1 MKKITI
7 ALLAILYVIPSF
19 SQTMEWH
26 IKDNYVD
33 VKYMGNNLFKVKNSS
48 GKWGVINEYGET
60 TVAIQYDSITPIV
73 ENRALLLDNTGQ
85 FLRGIINEEGQIL
98 NTPLNSQMSDNKIFV
113 NFPSFNEGMLAYGV
127 EAGNY
132 YLFGYLDSNGITG
145 IAPDYYW
152 AAPFN
157 DGKAVI
163 QHRKSKNFGLIN
175 KSGGTELNDNRKFK
189 FMSTPVNNKLLIA
202 VDSNR
207 GDEISLVTLGANGKL
222 NEVEKLE
229 KETGYSVN
237 ITDYKTIS
245 YQNGHKYYFDNAM
258 RLISSST
265 GKSFNEPL
273 TYTTSLSSSPNFK
286 KMREQG
292 EWKVLHSGKTLFQS
306 SFRDISFCGEEYAIV
321 TSQRNTMG
329 VLKLN
334 NNGNISIQNVPAQ
347 AEFYHNATVK
357 GNIAVNIS
365 GLFSSSQVQIG
376 VVGLKENNQE
386 EKFNIP
392 AGYNGI
398 YNQELSYFIP
408 ATSFDSEVN
417 IPIKINLYIDGMLC
431 KTETK
436 TLTGVHKRA
445 FKVSDA
451 NAPEFSDPDGN
462 ATITFNVQSLESEPS
477 SSAKVIVSGASN
489 QTKRFDGEDLLYF
502 KVPVTIPVESSK
514 TFSFTVTIKEE
525 GCPSYTRTLSRTIKH
540 YDLQ

>member
-1 MKKITI
+1 MKKTII
-7 ALLAILYVIPSF
+7 ALLAILYIIPSF

-26 IKDNYVD
+26 IKDIYMD
-33 VKYMGNNLFKVKNSS
+33 VKYMGNKLFKVKNSS

-73 ENRALLLDNTGQ
+73 ENRALLLDATGQ
-85 FLRGIINEEGQIL
+85 FLSGIMNEKGHIIKTFPNNQL
-98 NTPLNSQMSDNKIFV
+98 FV
-113 NFPSFNEGMLAYGV
+113 NVPYYNEGMLAYSID
-127 EAGNY
+127 AGGY
-132 YLFGYLDSNGITG
+132 DLFGYLDINGNSQIE
-145 IAPDYYW
+145 PQYYW

-163 QHRKSKNFGLIN
+163 QYRKSKNFGLIN

-189 FMSTPVNNKLLIA
+189 FMSTPVDNKLLIA
-202 VDSNR
+202 VGSNR
-207 GDEISLVTLGANGKL
+207 GDEISLVTLGVNGKL

-265 GKSFNEPL
+265 GKTFNEPL

-292 EWKVLHSGKTLFQS
+292 GWKVLHSGNTLFQS
-306 SFRDISFCGEEYAIV
+306 SFRDISFCENEYAIV
-321 TSQRNTMG
+321 TSQSNTMG

-334 NNGNISIQNVPAQ
+334 NNGNITIQNIPTQ
-347 AEFYHNATVK
+347 AGFYHNAAVR
-357 GNIAVNIS
+357 GNLAVNVN

-376 VVGLKENNQE
+376 IIGLKENNQE

-392 AGYNGI
+392 VGYNGI
-398 YNQELSYFIP
+398 YNQEVSYFIP

-417 IPIKINLYIDGMLC
+417 LPIKINLYIDGMLY

-436 TLTGVHKRA
+436 TLSGVHKRA
-445 FKVSDA
+445 FRVSDA
-451 NAPEFSDPDGN
+451 NAPEFSDSDGN
-462 ATITFNVQSLESEPS
+462 ATITFHVQSLESVPS

-489 QTKRFDGEDLLYF
+489 QSKRFNGEELLYF
-502 KVPVTIPVESSK
+502 KIPVTIPVESTK
-514 TFSFTVTIKEE
+514 TFSFTVTIKED
-525 GCPSYTRTLSRTIKH
+525 GCPSYTRTISRTIKH

>member
-33 VKYMGNNLFKVKNSS
+33 VKYMGNNLFKVKNSN

-85 FLRGIINEEGQIL
+85 FLRGIINEKGQIL
-98 NTPLNSQMSDNKIFV
+98 NTSLNSQMSDNKIFIS
-113 NFPSFNEGMLAYGV
+113 FPSFNEGMLAYGV

-132 YLFGYLDSNGITG
+132 YLFGYLDSNGNTRID
-145 IAPDYYW
+145 PKYYW

-163 QHRKSKNFGLIN
+163 QYKSKNFGLIN

-189 FMSTPVNNKLLIA
+189 FMSTPVDNKLLIA
-202 VDSNR
+202 VGSNR

-265 GKSFNEPL
+265 GKTFNEPL
-273 TYTTSLSSSPNFK
+273 TYTTSLSSSPDFK

-292 EWKVLHSGKTLFQS
+292 GWKVLHSGKTLFQS

-334 NNGNISIQNVPAQ
+334 TNGNVSIQNVPTQ
-347 AEFYHNATVK
+347 AEFYHNAMVK
-357 GNIAVNIS
+357 GSIAVNIS
-365 GLFSSSQVQIG
+365 DLFSSSQVQIG
-376 VVGLKENNQE
+376 VIGLKENNQE
-386 EKFNIP
+386 EKFNVP
-392 AGYNGI
+392 VGYSGI
-398 YNQELSYFIP
+398 YNQPISYFIP
-408 ATSFDSEVN
+408 ATDFDSEVN
-417 IPIKINLYIDGMLC
+417 LPIKINLYIDGMLC

-436 TLTGVHKRA
+436 TLTGIHKKA
-445 FKVSDA
+445 FRVSDA
-451 NAPEFSDPDGN
+451 NAPEFSAPDGN

-489 QTKRFDGEDLLYF
+489 QTKRFNGEELLYF
-502 KVPVTIPVESSK
+502 KVPVSIPVESSK
-514 TFSFTVTIKEE
+514 TFSFTVTIKED
-525 GCPSYTRTLSRTIKH
+525 GCPSYTRKVSRTIKH

>member
-33 VKYMGNNLFKVKNSS
+33 VKYMGNNLFKVKNSN

-60 TVAIQYDSITPIV
+60 TVPIQYDSITPIV

-85 FLRGIINEEGQIL
+85 YLRGIINEKGQIL
-98 NTPLNSQMSDNKIFV
+98 NTPLNSQMSDNNIFV

-132 YLFGYLDSNGITG
+132 YLFGYLDSNGNTRID
-145 IAPDYYW
+145 PKYYW

-163 QHRKSKNFGLIN
+163 QYKSKNFGLIN

-189 FMSTPVNNKLLIA
+189 FMSTSVDNKLLIA
-202 VDSNR
+202 VGSNR
-207 GDEISLVTLGANGKL
+207 GDEISLVTLGTNGKL

-265 GKSFNEPL
+265 GKTFNEPL
-273 TYTTSLSSSPNFK
+273 TYTTTLSSSPNFK

-292 EWKVLHSGKTLFQS
+292 GWKVLHSGKTLFQS
-306 SFRDISFCGEEYAIV
+306 SFRDISFCGEEYAII

-334 NNGNISIQNVPAQ
+334 NNGNISIQDIPSQ
-347 AEFYHNATVK
+347 AEFYHNATIK
-357 GNIAVNIS
+357 GNIAVNIF

-376 VVGLKENNQE
+376 VIGLKENNQE

-392 AGYNGI
+392 VGYNGI
-398 YNQELSYFIP
+398 YNQAVSYFIP
-408 ATSFDSEVN
+408 ATNIESEVN
-417 IPIKINLYIDGMLC
+417 LPIKINLYIDGMLY

-436 TLTGVHKRA
+436 TLSGVHKRA
-445 FKVSDA
+445 FRVSDA

-462 ATITFNVQSLESEPS
+462 VTITFNVQSLESEPS
-477 SSAKVIVSGASN
+477 SSAKVIVSGAAN
-489 QTKRFDGEDLLYF
+489 QSKRFNGEELLYF
-502 KVPVTIPVESSK
+502 KIPVTIPVESTK
-514 TFSFTVTIKEE
+514 IFSFTVTIKED
-525 GCPSYTRTLSRTIKH
+525 GCPSYTRTISRTIKH

>member
-33 VKYMGNNLFKVKNSS
+33 VNYMGNNLFKVKNSN

-60 TVAIQYDSITPIV
+60 TVAIQYDSITPII

-85 FLRGIINEEGQIL
+85 FLRGIINEKGQIL
-98 NTPLNSQMSDNKIFV
+98 NTPLNSQMTDNNIFV

-132 YLFGYLDSNGITG
+132 YLFGYLDSNGNTRID
-145 IAPDYYW
+145 PKYYW

-163 QHRKSKNFGLIN
+163 QYKSKNFGLIN

-189 FMSTPVNNKLLIA
+189 FMSTPVDNKLLIA
-202 VDSNR
+202 VGSNR

-245 YQNGHKYYFDNAM
+245 YQNGHKYNFDNAM

-265 GKSFNEPL
+265 GKTFNEPL
-273 TYTTSLSSSPNFK
+273 TYTTSLPSSSNFK

-292 EWKVLHSGKTLFQS
+292 GWKVLHSGKTLFQS
-306 SFRDISFCGEEYAIV
+306 SFRDISFCGEEYAII

-334 NNGNISIQNVPAQ
+334 NNGNISTQNVPAQ
-347 AEFYHNATVK
+347 AEFYHNAMIK
-357 GNIAVNIS
+357 GNIAVNVS

-376 VVGLKENNQE
+376 VIGLKENNQE

-398 YNQELSYFIP
+398 YNQAISYFIP
-408 ATSFDSEVN
+408 ATNFESEVN
-417 IPIKINLYIDGMLC
+417 LPIKINLYIDGMLY

-445 FKVSDA
+445 FRVSDA

-489 QTKRFDGEDLLYF
+489 QTKRFNGEELLYF

-525 GCPSYTRTLSRTIKH
+525 GCPSYTRTISRTIKH

>member
-33 VKYMGNNLFKVKNSS
+33 VKYMGNNLFKVKNSN

-85 FLRGIINEEGQIL
+85 FLRGIINEKGQIL
-98 NTPLNSQMSDNKIFV
+98 NTPLNSQMSDNNIFV

-132 YLFGYLDSNGITG
+132 YLFGYLDSNGNTRIE
-145 IAPDYYW
+145 PKYYW

-163 QHRKSKNFGLIN
+163 QYKSKNFGLIN

-189 FMSTPVNNKLLIA
+189 FMSTPVDNKLLIA
-202 VDSNR
+202 VGSNR

-245 YQNGHKYYFDNAM
+245 YQNGHKYNFDNAM

-265 GKSFNEPL
+265 GKTFNEPL
-273 TYTTSLSSSPNFK
+273 AYSTSLSSSSNFK

-292 EWKVLHSGKTLFQS
+292 GWKVLYSGKTLFQS
-306 SFRDISFCGEEYAIV
+306 SFRDISFCGEEYAII

-334 NNGNISIQNVPAQ
+334 NNGDISIQNVPAQ
-347 AEFYHNATVK
+347 AEFYHKATIK

-376 VVGLKENNQE
+376 VIGLKENNQE

-392 AGYNGI
+392 VGYSGI
-398 YNQELSYFIP
+398 YNQSISYFIP
-408 ATSFDSEVN
+408 AADFDSEVN
-417 IPIKINLYIDGMLC
+417 LPIKINLYIDGMLY

-436 TLTGVHKRA
+436 ALTGVHRRA
-445 FKVSDA
+445 FRISDA

-489 QTKRFDGEDLLYF
+489 QTKRFNGEELLYF
-502 KVPVTIPVESSK
+502 KVPVTIPDEGSK
-514 TFSFTVTIKEE
+514 TFSFIVTIKED
-525 GCPSYTRTLSRTIKH
+525 GCPSLTRKVVSRTIKH

>member
-1 MKKITI
+1 M
-7 ALLAILYVIPSF
+7 SF
-19 SQTMEWH
+19 HHFHKQWH

-33 VKYMGNNLFKVKNSS
+33 VKYMGNNLFKVKNSN

-85 FLRGIINEEGQIL
+85 FLRGIINEKGQIL

-113 NFPSFNEGMLAYGV
+113 NFPSFKEGMLAYGV
-127 EAGNY
+127 ETGNY
-132 YLFGYLDSNGITG
+132 YLFGYLDSNGNTH
-145 IAPDYYW
+145 IAPKYYW

-163 QHRKSKNFGLIN
+163 QYKSKNFGLIN
-175 KSGGTELNDNRKFK
+175 KSGGTELNDDRKFK
-189 FMSTPVNNKLLIA
+189 FMSTPVDNKLLIA
-202 VDSNR
+202 VGSNR
-207 GDEISLVTLGANGKL
+207 GDEISLVTLGADGKL

-237 ITDYKTIS
+237 ITDYKSIS
-245 YQNGHKYYFDNAM
+245 YQNGHIYYFDNAM

-265 GKSFNEPL
+265 GKTFNEPL
-273 TYTTSLSSSPNFK
+273 TYTTSLSSSPDFK
-286 KMREQG
+286 KIREQSG
-292 EWKVLHSGKTLFQS
+292 WKVLHSGNTLFQS
-306 SFRDISFCGEEYAIV
+306 SFRDISFCGEEYAIT

-347 AEFYHNATVK
+347 AEFYHYATVK

-376 VVGLKENNQE
+376 VIGLKENNQE

-392 AGYNGI
+392 AGYNGV
-398 YNQELSYFIP
+398 YNQVVSYFIP

-445 FKVSDA
+445 FSVSDA
-451 NAPEFSDPDGN
+451 NAPEFSDPDGS

-489 QTKRFDGEDLLYF
+489 QTKRFNGGDLLDF
-502 KVPVTIPVESSK
+502 KVPVTIPEESSK
-514 TFSFTVTIKEE
+514 TFSFTVTIEEE
-525 GCPSYTRTLSRTIKH
+525 GCPSYTRTISRTIKH

>member
-33 VKYMGNNLFKVKNSS
+33 VKYMGNNLFKVKNSN

-85 FLRGIINEEGQIL
+85 FLRGIINEKGQIL

-127 EAGNY
+127 ETGNY
-132 YLFGYLDSNGITG
+132 YLFGYLDSNGNTR
-145 IAPDYYW
+145 IAPKYYW

-163 QHRKSKNFGLIN
+163 QYKSKNFGLIN
-175 KSGGTELNDNRKFK
+175 KSGGTELNDDRKFK
-189 FMSTPVNNKLLIA
+189 FMSTPVDNKLLIA
-202 VDSNR
+202 VGSNR
-207 GDEISLVTLGANGKL
+207 GDEISLVTLGADGKL

-237 ITDYKTIS
+237 ITDYKSIS
-245 YQNGHKYYFDNAM
+245 YQNGHIYYFDNAM

-265 GKSFNEPL
+265 GKTFNEPL
-273 TYTTSLSSSPNFK
+273 TYTTSLSSSPDFK
-286 KMREQG
+286 KIREQSG
-292 EWKVLHSGKTLFQS
+292 WKVLHSGNTLFQS
-306 SFRDISFCGEEYAIV
+306 SFRDISFCGEEYAIT

-347 AEFYHNATVK
+347 AEFYHYATVK

-376 VVGLKENNQE
+376 VIGLKENNQE

-392 AGYNGI
+392 AGYNGV
-398 YNQELSYFIP
+398 YNQVVSYFIP

-436 TLTGVHKRA
+436 TLTGVHKRG
-445 FKVSDA
+445 FTVSDA
-451 NAPEFSDPDGN
+451 KAPEFSDPDGK

-477 SSAKVIVSGASN
+477 SSAEVTVSGALN
-489 QTKRFDGEDLLYF
+489 EIKRFNGGDLLDF
-502 KVPVTIPVESSK
+502 KVSVTIPEESSK
-514 TFSFTVTIKEE
+514 TFSFTVTIKEKD
-525 GCPSYTRTLSRTIKH
+525 CPSYTRTISRTIKH

>member
-1 MKKITI
+1 MKKTII
-7 ALLAILYVIPSF
+7 ALLVILCVIPSF

-26 IKDNYVD
+26 IRDNYVD
-33 VKYMGNNLFKVKNSS
+33 IKYMGNNLFKVKSS
-48 GKWGVINEYGET
+48 NGKWGVVNEYGET
-60 TVAIQYDSITPIV
+60 TVDIQYDSITPIV

-85 FLRGIINEEGQIL
+85 FLRGIINEKGQIL

-132 YLFGYLDSNGITG
+132 YLFGYLDSNGNTR
-145 IAPDYYW
+145 IAPKYYW

-163 QHRKSKNFGLIN
+163 QYKSKNFGLIN
-175 KSGGTELNDNRKFK
+175 KSGGTELNDNRKFR
-189 FMSTPVNNKLLIA
+189 FMSTPVDNKLLIA
-202 VDSNR
+202 VGSNR

-222 NEVEKLE
+222 TEVEKLE
-229 KETGYSVN
+229 KETGYSVS

-245 YQNGHKYYFDNAM
+245 YQNGHEYYFDNAM

-265 GKSFNEPL
+265 GRTFNEPL
-273 TYTTSLSSSPNFK
+273 TYTTSLSSSPDFE

-292 EWKVLHSGKTLFQS
+292 GWKVLHSGKTLFQS
-306 SFRDISFCGEEYAIV
+306 SFRDISFCGEEYAII

-365 GLFSSSQVQIG
+365 DLFSTSQVQIG
-376 VVGLKENNQE
+376 VIGLKENNQE
-386 EKFNIP
+386 ERFNVP
-392 AGYNGI
+392 VGFSGI
-398 YNQELSYFIP
+398 YNQEISYFI
-408 ATSFDSEVN
+408 SSRKYDSEVSL
-417 IPIKINLYIDGMLC
+417 PIKVNLYIDGMLC

-445 FKVSDA
+445 FRVFDVY
-451 NAPEFSDPDGN
+451 APEYSNPEGK
-462 ATITFNVQSLESEPS
+462 ATIKFKVQSLDRAPS
-477 SSAKVIVSGASN
+477 SSARVIVSGDAN
-489 QTKRFDGEDLLYF
+489 QTKRFNGEEIISIE
-502 KVPVTIPVESSK
+502 VPVIVAMESEK
-514 TFSFTVTIKEE
+514 TFSITVTVKEDN
-525 GCPSYTRTLSRTIKH
+525 CPSYTNTVNRTIKH

>member
-7 ALLAILYVIPSF
+7 ALLAILYVIPLF

-26 IKDNYVD
+26 IKDIYVD
-33 VKYMGNNLFKVKNSS
+33 VKYMGNNLFKVKNSN
-48 GKWGVINEYGET
+48 GKWGVINEYGQT

-85 FLRGIINEEGQIL
+85 FLRGIINEKGQIL
-98 NTPLNSQMSDNKIFV
+98 NTPLNSQMSDNNIFV
-113 NFPSFNEGMLAYGV
+113 NYSSFNEGMLAYGV
-127 EAGNY
+127 VAGNY
-132 YLFGYLDSNGITG
+132 YLFGYLDSNGNTRIE
-145 IAPDYYW
+145 PMYYW

-163 QHRKSKNFGLIN
+163 QYKSKNFGLIN

-202 VDSNR
+202 VGGNR
-207 GDEISLVTLGANGKL
+207 GDEISLVTLGANGRL

-258 RLISSST
+258 RLISSSR
-265 GKSFNEPL
+265 GKTFNEPL
-273 TYTTSLSSSPNFK
+273 TYPTSLSSNPDFK
-286 KMREQG
+286 KMKEQG
-292 EWKVLHSGKTLFQS
+292 EWKVLLSDKILFQS
-306 SFRDISFCGEEYAIV
+306 SFRDILFCGDEYAII

-334 NNGNISIQNVPAQ
+334 NDGNISMQNIPTQ

-376 VVGLKENNQE
+376 IIGLKENNQE
-386 EKFNIP
+386 ERFDIP
-392 AGYNGI
+392 IGHNGI
-398 YNQELSYFIP
+398 YNQEISYFIP
-408 ATSFDSEVN
+408 ATDFDIEVN
-417 IPIKINLYIDGMLC
+417 LPIIINLYIDGMLC
-431 KTETK
+431 QTETK

-445 FKVSDA
+445 FRISDA
-451 NAPEFSDPDGN
+451 SAPEFSDPDGN

-489 QTKRFDGEDLLYF
+489 QTKRFNGEDLLYF
-502 KVPVTIPVESSK
+502 KVPVTIPAEGSK
-514 TFSFTVTIKEE
+514 KFSFTVTIKED
-525 GCPSYTRTLSRTIKH
+525 GCPSFTRTISRTIKH

>member
-1 MKKITI
+1 MKKTII
-7 ALLAILYVIPSF
+7 ALLVILCVIPSF

-26 IKDNYVD
+26 IRDNYVD
-33 VKYMGNNLFKVKNSS
+33 IKYMGNNLFKVKSS
-48 GKWGVINEYGET
+48 NGKWGVVNEYGET
-60 TVAIQYDSITPIV
+60 TVDIQYDSITPIV

-85 FLRGIINEEGQIL
+85 FLRGIINEKGQIL

-132 YLFGYLDSNGITG
+132 YLFGYLDSNGNTR
-145 IAPDYYW
+145 IAPNYYW

-157 DGKAVI
+157 DGKAVV
-163 QHRKSKNFGLIN
+163 HFKSKNYGLIN
-175 KSGGTELNDNRKFK
+175 NNGRTLLNDNRKFR
-189 FMSTPVNNKLLIA
+189 FMSTPVDNKLLIA
-202 VDSNR
+202 VGSNR

-222 NEVEKLE
+222 TEVEKLE
-229 KETGYSVN
+229 KETGYSVS

-245 YQNGHKYYFDNAM
+245 YQNGHEYYFDNAM

-265 GKSFNEPL
+265 GRTFNEPL
-273 TYTTSLSSSPNFK
+273 TYTTSLSSSPDFK

-292 EWKVLHSGKTLFQS
+292 GWKVLHSGKTLFQS
-306 SFRDISFCGEEYAIV
+306 SFRDISFCGEEYAII

-365 GLFSSSQVQIG
+365 DLFSTSQVQIG
-376 VVGLKENNQE
+376 VIGLKENNQE
-386 EKFNIP
+386 ERFNVP
-392 AGYNGI
+392 VGFSGI
-398 YNQELSYFIP
+398 YNQEISYFI
-408 ATSFDSEVN
+408 SSRKYDSEVSL
-417 IPIKINLYIDGMLC
+417 PIKVNLYIDGMLC

-436 TLTGVHKRA
+436 TLTGIHKRA
-445 FKVSDA
+445 FRVFDVY
-451 NAPEFSDPDGN
+451 APEYSNPEGK
-462 ATITFNVQSLESEPS
+462 ATIKFKVQSLDRAPS
-477 SSAKVIVSGASN
+477 SSARVIVSGDAN
-489 QTKRFDGEDLLYF
+489 QTKRFNGEEIISIE
-502 KVPVTIPVESSK
+502 VPVIVAMESEK
-514 TFSFTVTIKEE
+514 TFSITVTVKEDN
-525 GCPSYTRTLSRTIKH
+525 CPSYTNTVNRTIKH

>member
-1 MKKITI
+1 MKKTII

-33 VKYMGNNLFKVKNSS
+33 VRYMGNNLFKVKNSN

-73 ENRALLLDNTGQ
+73 ENRALLLDATGQ
-85 FLRGIINEEGQIL
+85 FLSGIISEKGQIIKSFHNGERL
-98 NTPLNSQMSDNKIFV
+98 A
-113 NFPSFNEGMLAYGV
+113 NFQYFNEGMLAYGV

-132 YLFGYLDSNGITG
+132 YLFGYLDSNGNTRID
-145 IAPDYYW
+145 PKYYW

-157 DGKAVI
+157 NGKAVI
-163 QHRKSKNFGLIN
+163 QYKSKNFGLIN
-175 KSGGTELNDNRKFK
+175 KFGGTELNDNRKFK

-202 VDSNR
+202 VGSNR

-222 NEVEKLE
+222 HEAEKLE

-273 TYTTSLSSSPNFK
+273 TYATSLSINPNFK

-292 EWKVLHSGKTLFQS
+292 GWKVQHLGKTLFQS

-376 VVGLKENNQE
+376 VIGLKENNQE

-392 AGYNGI
+392 VGYNGI
-398 YNQELSYFIP
+398 YNKEVSYFIP

-445 FKVSDA
+445 FRVSDA
-451 NAPEFSDPDGN
+451 NAPEFSKPDGN
-462 ATITFNVQSLESEPS
+462 EIIKFNVQSLKSKPS
-477 SSAKVIVSGASN
+477 SSAKVIVSGDAN
-489 QTKRFDGEDLLYF
+489 QSKRFKDEELLYF
-502 KVPVTIPVESSK
+502 SIPVKIPVESTK
-514 TFSFTVTIKEE
+514 TFSFTVTIKED
-525 GCPSYTRTLSRTIKH
+525 GCPSYTRTISRTIKH